1 MVSTTDT
8 QTGPKIVHQVPE
20 GSIVTSSELSAS
32 NAYTIPSSSSSTAL
46 LSFPTISRFLIPR
59 QSLCGNLISLNPP
72 PLNPNTPQTLV
83 LSYPICLTS
92 SHYPRNEFIFNFA
105 LVLGDPSTI
114 DVPSYK
120 SVVKKLAHLMRS
132 LEEQSRFLSDDTSLP
147 NAGKIYSLCEMLM
160 GDLNNYCEC
169 MIPIDELNTLN
180 IKLFPTLPNPASVKP
195 WHVPLF
201 TVVIESMVDENWD
214 LTMLRIIPFINGIN
228 CVKRIAVL
236 ADADLKLTKKCIKH
250 LVYYGC
256 VILLD
261 IFTFNNIYA
270 ATAEFSQMIAKDS
283 EMQKECARYVN
294 TALAPGSQE
303 EAIEDGGTGDRRSS
317 GMTTTTAHLSLRDD
331 EIWPLTGKG
340 DAIDGVSI
348 VQLFACLR
356 QGLTVR
362 EWYSQNAN
370 MLANIDMRRFITFG
384 VIKGFLYRIH
394 RYAIRTSKGAIID
407 LHGKSSEENDQGG
420 KLVPRSMSSERHFSE
435 ATHPQHRHHHHHNTR
450 PKKDEHTNGQARGYQ
465 FLNTRLLEFLDG
477 THCFDEICTELEIGE
492 KELTERLKSRD
503 FGEVVVICR

>member
-1 MVSTTDT
+1 MSIKAIFYSKFDPHE
-8 QTGPKIVHQVPE
+8 GPKIVHQVPE

-32 NAYTIPSSSSSTAL
+32 NASTIPSPSTAL
-46 LSFPTISRFLIPR
+46 LSFSTISRFLIPR
-59 QSLCGNLISLNPP
+59 QSLCGNLLSLNPP
-72 PLNPNTPQTLV
+72 TLNPNTPQTLV

-105 LVLGDPSTI
+105 LVLGDPATI

-132 LEEQSRFLSDDTSLP
+132 LEEQSHFLSDDTSLP
-147 NAGKIYSLCEMLM
+147 NTGRIYSLCEMLM
-160 GDLNNYCEC
+160 EDLNNYCEC

-214 LTMLRIIPFINGIN
+214 LTMLRIIPFINGVN

-250 LVYYGC
+250 LAYYGC

-270 ATAEFSQMIAKDS
+270 ATAEFSQMIAKDLD
-283 EMQKECARYVN
+283 MQKECARYVN
-294 TALAPGSQE
+294 TALAPGLQE
-303 EAIEDGGTGDRRSS
+303 EAIEDGATNDRRSS
-317 GMTTTTAHLSLRDD
+317 GMTTTTARHNLQDD

-340 DAIDGVSI
+340 DLIDGVGI

-362 EWYSQNAN
+362 EWYAQNAN

-384 VIKGFLYRIH
+384 VIKGFLYRVH
-394 RYAIRTSKGAIID
+394 RYAIRTSKGPIVD
-407 LHGKSSEENDQGG
+407 FDG
-420 KLVPRSMSSERHFSE
+420 KLS
-435 ATHPQHRHHHHHNTR
+435 
-450 PKKDEHTNGQARGYQ
+450 DETNQASPSPSPPPPPPPSP
-465 FLNTRLLEFLDG
+465 
-477 THCFDEICTELEIGE
+477 DE
-492 KELTERLKSRD
+492 K
-503 FGEVVVICR
+503 